1 MTGKPE
7 LMATRYEPK
16 DLEAITAQLEHE
28 NPRVVIIVGGSLI
41 EYALEEL
48 IKSRLREPVTSDDRA
63 KLLSETGIVGS
74 FEQKILFA
82 YFMKLIG
89 PTARKDFDLLRRM
102 RNEVA
107 HNINPV
113 SFDLPTIADRCRELV
128 FAKQS
133 IPGQQMPPIFSK
145 NLEYR
150 FISMLVF

>member
-1 MTGKPE
+1 MTGKAE

-74 FEQKILFA
+74 FEQNIVCIFHEINRTHCAERFRFA
-82 YFMKLIG
+82 ASDEERG
-89 PTARKDFDLLRRM
+89 C
-102 RNEVA
+102 
-107 HNINPV
+107 
-113 SFDLPTIADRCRELV
+113 S
-128 FAKQS
+128 
-133 IPGQQMPPIFSK
+133 
-145 NLEYR
+145 
-150 FISMLVF
+150 